1 MRPMPRWAVPL
12 VLAGVV
18 AAAYSNSLDVPFAF
32 DDWHA
37 VEQNPAIRDLV
48 NLPRFFTDPTTFS
61 VLRENRDLRPLL
73 VLSLALNYQVS
84 GLAPWS
90 YHLVNL
96 VLHWLV
102 CLLVFRIVRD
112 HLWLGP
118 GEAVPVALA
127 AALLVA
133 VHPLNT
139 EAVNYVSSRS
149 ALLTTACYLGAF
161 DAAVRRRWGLACL
174 LAAAAMLTK
183 SIAVTLPLA
192 IVMYLLLDRA
202 ERRTSGFPWGPLA
215 GLTAVA
221 VAGVAYRL
229 WLLPPSIFQTSRQ
242 ADVTPLIYFRTQW
255 SALLYYLRLFL
266 WPNAL
271 VIDRLDYPWSRSW
284 LDVQAWGSLLA
295 IALIAAVVW
304 RLARVRRAF
313 AFAAL
318 WVPITLAAE
327 SSVFPLAEAVNEHRP
342 YLAMLGLAS
351 FAALAIWLVA
361 DAAARRLAA
370 PPPWPFAVV
379 VTGVVTLL
387 GAATYARTEVWRDPL
402 ALWIDATRKAPLKLA
417 GMAQRRSRRDARGR
431 PAAGAHDADG
441 SPSPEPLL
449 RVRADEP
456 GRARGPRGT
465 PRRVAALGRR
475 CGALQPR
482 TRPGT
487 CAPRRGLRAARP
499 TRRRAGRLS
508 GSHPHRPG
516 PCRGMA
522 GAGTLLEARGD
533 GPPPWT
539 RTIARS
545 RSTRPTSTSQCAAL
559 SSCIA
564 SSASRR
570 AAVERYRRV
579 LASNP
584 EHYGAHYQIAVAL
597 LATGRHDEAPC
608 RLGAVRPHG
617 QGDQRRD
624 IDRAGARGAARL
636 RPDGYSAQPRS
647 PTWIAMSLTDLA
659 LGAAAASSWVQSTRT
674 VVALGWDGESSG
686 QPERRRTI
694 PHDARDRSR
703 STTRIRA
710 LTKPHVNQGLDPP
723 DPSSRGRAWRRA
735 RSSRGPGRGR

>member
-1 MRPMPRWAVPL
+1 MPRWSVPL
-12 VLAGVV
+12 VMAGVI
-18 AAAYSNSLDVPFAF
+18 AAAYANSLDVPFAF

-37 VEQNPAIRDLV
+37 IEQNPAIRDLV

-96 VLHWLV
+96 VLHWIV

-118 GEAVPVALA
+118 GEAMPVALA

-139 EAVNYVSSRS
+139 EAVNYISSRS

-161 DAAVRRRWGLACL
+161 DAAVRRRWGIACL

-192 IVMYLLLDRA
+192 VVMYLLLDRA

-215 GLTAVA
+215 GLTAVV

-271 VIDRLDYPWSRSW
+271 VIDRLDYPWARSW
-284 LDVQAWGSLLA
+284 LDVQAWGSLLV

-304 RLARVRRAF
+304 RLTRVRRAF

-402 ALWIDATRKAPLKLA
+402 ALWIDATRKAPLNPRAWLNAGHAAMLA
-417 GMAQRRSRRDARGR
+417 GDLRQARTMLMEAHRLSPCYAYVQMNLAALEAREGR
-431 PAAGAHDADG
+431 PDV
-441 SPSPEPLL
+441 SL
-449 RVRADEP
+449 RWADEAVRCNP
-456 GRARGPRGT
+456 GLALARVHRAEAFERASRPDD
-465 PRRVAALGRR
+465 ALADYREATRIDPAHAEAWQAQGR
-475 CGALQPR
+475 
-482 TRPGT
+482 
-487 CAPRRGLRAARP
+487 
-499 TRRRAGRLS
+499 
-508 GSHPHRPG
+508 
-516 PCRGMA
+516 
-522 GAGTLLEARGD
+522 LLEARGD
-533 GPPPWT
+533 W
-539 RTIARS
+539 A
-545 RSTRPTSTSQCAAL
+545 AAL
-559 SSCIA
+559 NAYDRALAIDQTNA
-564 SSASRR
+564 DVAMRGALLLHR
-570 AAVERYRRV
+570 QLGEPAAAVERYRRV

-584 EHYGAHYQIAVAL
+584 EHYGARYQIAVAL
-597 LATGRHDEAPC
+597 LATGRRDEA
-608 RLGAVRPHG
+608 LVAW
-617 QGDQRRD
+617 
-624 IDRAGARGAARL
+624 ARFVPMAKAINDETSIAQAPAEL
-636 RPDGYSAQPRS
+636 RTAP
-647 PTWIAMSLTDLA
+647 
-659 LGAAAASSWVQSTRT
+659 
-674 VVALGWDGESSG
+674 
-686 QPERRRTI
+686 
-694 PHDARDRSR
+694 
-703 STTRIRA
+703 
-710 LTKPHVNQGLDPP
+710 
-723 DPSSRGRAWRRA
+723 
-735 RSSRGPGRGR
+735 